1 MKNNNSK
8 GAMITGIFAA
18 LAASSCCI
26 PPLIALIAGVGGAS
40 SSLAWVEPFRPYLIV
55 FAVLAIGYAWY
66 VHLKP
71 KQADDCGCEIE
82 KPKFYQ
88 KRGFLIGMTI
98 FAILSITLP
107 YYSGIFYP
115 NNSKEVIAVDSKNIK
130 EIEIK
135 IEGMTCDACENHVD
149 HAVNELNGI
158 IEVSSSYDN
167 ENTTI
172 KFDKSQTNKEE
183 IIEAINSTGYKAIE
197 NE

>member
-1 MKNNNSK
+1 MKKNNSK
-8 GAMITGIFAA
+8 GAMITGVFAA

-40 SSLAWVEPFRPYLIV
+40 SSLAWVEPLRPYLIV

-71 KQADDCGCEIE
+71 KQADDCGCDIE

-98 FAILSITLP
+98 FAVISITLP
-107 YYSGIFYP
+107 YYSSIFYP
-115 NNSKEVIAVDSKNIK
+115 DNSKEVIIVDSNNIS

-135 IEGMTCDACENHVD
+135 IEGMTCDACEHHVD

-158 IEVSSSYDN
+158 IEVNSSYDN
-167 ENTTI
+167 GNTMI
-172 KFDKSQTNKEE
+172 KFDKSQTNMEE
-183 IIEAINSTGYKAIE
+183 IVEAINSTGYKAIE